1 MEVAAVAE
9 SLAEATAAAGDEY
22 PAQEEVSSA
31 SYAYGTFHS
40 SPLRHY

>member
-31 SYAYGTFHS
+31 SYGTFHS